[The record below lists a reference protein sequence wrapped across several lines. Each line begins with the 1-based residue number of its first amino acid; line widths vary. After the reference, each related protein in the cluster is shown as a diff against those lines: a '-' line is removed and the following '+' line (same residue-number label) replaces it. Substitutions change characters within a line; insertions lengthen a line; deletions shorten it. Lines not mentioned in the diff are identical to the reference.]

1 MNCLRTYDRLEET
14 KVKKL
19 LLAGMI
25 AFTTPANAAPTELPA
40 EMMGYWE
47 PIHDGKP
54 IDYPHN
60 WPGVMHRISEP
71 AYEWEISQN
80 GWIEW
85 DGICK
90 IHDVKQLGEMD
101 YEVGA
106 TCGLIDG
113 KTNGKDK
120 PYVMDPKEDIREY
133 RYQFSL
139 CGEILNVRLLKD
151 QRDPKIDQP
160 AEPEGCKIS

>member
-1 MNCLRTYDRLEET
+1 MN
-14 KVKKL
+14 
-19 LLAGMI
+19 
-25 AFTTPANAAPTELPA
+25 
-40 EMMGYWE
+40 
-47 PIHDGKP
+47 
-54 IDYPHN
+54 
-60 WPGVMHRISEP
+60 RISEP

-80 GWIEW
+80 EWVEW

-113 KTNGKDK
+113 ASDR
-120 PYVMDPKEDIREY
+120 PYKMDPNEAINEY

-139 CGEILNVRLLKD
+139 CGEILNVRVLKD
-151 QRDPKIDQP
+151 QNQKIDQP